1 MNRLSAVIVAI
12 VVVGVAACGSGSP
25 FPESAPAA
33 PTGEVT
39 FPVEVAGVRIEARP
53 VRIVSL
59 STVSTEVLFAIGAG
73 DQVIAVDS
81 QSTYPPAAPV
91 TDLSSFEPN
100 VEAIAALEPD
110 LVFTSFDP
118 GDLVAGLETLGIP
131 TILHAGAT
139 SLAEAYEQIVQ
150 AGAATGHTGE
160 AAAVVASMQS
170 GLAALAADLPD
181 PVVAPTYFHEID
193 NTFYTVTSTTF
204 IGEIYG
210 LAGLRSIADPA
221 DRDGFG
227 YPQLSEEFV
236 LEADPG
242 FIFLADTA
250 YGESAETVAARPGW
264 DQLTAVKNGNVI
276 ELDSDTASRWGP
288 RIVDFF
294 ADIVA
299 ALRGVAT
306 E

>member
-1 MNRLSAVIVAI
+1 VTRSFAVIFALVF
-12 VVVGVAACGSGSP
+12 GVAACSSDSP
-25 FPESAPAA
+25 FPESAPAVPVDDA
-33 PTGEVT
+33 T
-39 FPVEVAGVRIEARP
+39 FPVEVAGARIEAQP
-53 VRIVSL
+53 LRIVSL

-73 DQVIAVDS
+73 EQVIAVDS
-81 QSTYPPAAPV
+81 QSTYPPGAPV

-100 VEAIAALEPD
+100 VEAIVAFEPD

-131 TILHAGAT
+131 TIVHAGAAD
-139 SLAEAYEQIVQ
+139 LDEAYSQIEQV
-150 AGAATGHTGE
+150 GVATGHVGE
-160 AAAVVASMQS
+160 ATALVA
-170 GLAALAADLPD
+170 GIRDDLAALAADLPD

-193 NTFYTVTSTTF
+193 DTFYTATSTSF

-210 LAGLRSIADPA
+210 LAGMQSIADPA

-236 LEADPG
+236 LEADPDY
-242 FIFLADTA
+242 IFLADTA
-250 YGESAETVAARPGW
+250 YGESVDTVAARPGW
-264 DQLTAVKNGNVI
+264 DQLTAVQNGNVVP
-276 ELDSDTASRWGP
+276 LDSDTASRWGP

-294 ADIVA
+294 ADIVE
-299 ALRGVAT
+299 ALREVPA